1 VAATEGAALTTSDSA
16 LTASE
21 GAILTIADAANMALS
36 VEIDELDVAAI
47 SPGLETEVEIDAIEG
62 ETFKGSVASVSE
74 DATVENGVAKYTAT
88 IEIERSDAM
97 KAGLSATATITKEKR
112 EGVVTI
118 PLAAVQEF
126 GDRVFVYTSLDGD
139 TGAPAGEQ
147 EIETGLSDGTNVE
160 VVSGLNEGDTVYY
173 TPAASDEDAQAQ
185 MMFPGMMGG
194 DTRGMADR
202 GTPPAGGGTR
212 PSGSDSSGGAPA
224 APGGN

>member
-47 SPGLETEVEIDAIEG
+47 TPGLETEVEIDAIEG

-97 KAGLSATATITKEKR
+97 KSGLSATATITKEKR

-118 PLAAVQEF
+118 PLDAVQEF

-139 TGAPAGEQ
+139 TGAPTGEQ

-173 TPAASDEDAQAQ
+173 TPAASDEEGQAQ

-202 GTPPAGGGTR
+202 GAPPSGER
-212 PSGSDSSGGAPA
+212 PSGGGAPS
-224 APGGN
+224 GGSSD